1 MISGIYRKAWPLLL
15 LLVACLGVHEIRG
28 ADLMDL
34 YARAREFDP
43 IFQTARL
50 EQQVAEQILR
60 EAKAQYRPVLSGSV
74 EVGKVG
80 QEIKSSDNF
89 LFQVGDS
96 DYFKNAFSI
105 SLVQPVY
112 QPEVLD
118 RIPQA
123 RAELKQAVSKLAAS
137 EQDLIF
143 RLAQAHFNMLAMQD
157 NLDFATSERMAIWQQ
172 LQESEQ
178 RLGSGLGTLTDVHE
192 ARARFALAQAEEID
206 AQNGLEESRQALA
219 EITGEV
225 PVNLKS
231 LGETFPIVE
240 PDRPDVDA
248 WVEAALFQNPTIMTV
263 QAAVEIA
270 EREIKRQKAAYKP
283 RLDFVASWDDRD
295 SGGSELG
302 GGGGYA
308 IETTDVSL
316 RLAVPIFDSG
326 RTSAVAR
333 ATVLRHQIALQELE
347 QTNRRLERETR
358 VAYQQVMS
366 GVTRVQALT
375 QSAFSQE
382 SALAA
387 KEEGLRSG
395 LNTGLHV
402 LDARRDLFFAK
413 RNLAEARYLYI
424 LSSLRLKQAAGI
436 LRAEDLRQIN
446 IYLQ

>member
-15 LLVACLGVHEIRG
+15 LLVVFLGVHEIRG

-96 DYFKNAFSI
+96 DYFKDSFSI

-112 QPEVLD
+112 QPQVLD

-123 RAELKQAVSKLAAS
+123 RAELKQAVSQLAAS

-157 NLDFATSERMAIWQQ
+157 NLDFATS
-172 LQESEQ
+172 
-178 RLGSGLGTLTDVHE
+178 
-192 ARARFALAQAEEID
+192 ALAQAEEID
-206 AQNGLEESRQALA
+206 AVNGLEESRQALA

-231 LGETFPIVE
+231 LGETFPIIE
-240 PDRPDVDA
+240 PDRPDVEA
-248 WVEAALFQNPTIMTV
+248 WVEAALFQNPTIMAV

-316 RLAVPIFDSG
+316 RLAVPIYDSG
-326 RTSAVAR
+326 RTSATAR

-382 SALAA
+382 SVLAA

-402 LDARRDLFFAK
+402 LDARRDLFFAR

-436 LRAEDLRQIN
+436 LRAEDLRQVN